1 MSSLASQLLAR
12 TPTKTPGTRRS
23 RFVRVTVSPRPSKP
37 TARLTPL
44 PGAFAETDDPPL
56 PSRRKLGG
64 TVSIVGNDV
73 DEEVVSRDVPV
84 STPVMKA
91 KPLRA
96 PLRER
101 TNKTP
106 AADSRMTRVVNETD
120 AEASATNA
128 ERATPDPEKAEAAIS
143 VEPEKPPARE
153 EPPAPEP
160 EEATASKPEAP
171 VESDAAERARLE
183 GVRLMREGLARMCAR
198 GVDPAEAILS
208 LCANPARPNARE
220 AASTVVKRLVA
231 SLDAEAKAEVKAVEE
246 EDAEAGPPA
255 AAADPGDPEAAT
267 RVLRDSRKRSV
278 VESLSSAPRLARE
291 RDGENLSDEDED
303 VFATAPPS
311 PMGSVASANGGSA
324 GNEKNENENVSAP
337 ALAAALAAARAPAA
351 RVTAETY
358 IVEEGVLGCGDA
370 ACGEDGASCGDP
382 VACLTKRFAAVG
394 GPFKLPGVQI
404 PRIDRTASTAASPP
418 EADPPLR
425 AEEDEADETNPSRD
439 DASCDL
445 SSCEDESEAGESV
458 AGTEED
464 DDDAR
469 TGEDEDDERDSVA
482 DTASAA
488 GTERDDDDEAD
499 VCQLANAAAE
509 AFEAEAFEAEE
520 TLAASPGPEV
530 VDVAELPGGTPVTAS
545 PSPPADLAAAA
556 QEEAAEDSDS
566 DSDGPVSVRK
576 RHGRRVVLSDDEEEE
591 VAAESSGESPDPPPK
606 ATAVAFVSPAVAES
620 TPPASPA
627 PATPPAAPAFTPAPP
642 TTGKKKSMLRLKSA
656 AKPARGPARPDFDFT
671 DDASAASDATR
682 DAHVAAA
689 TSAASS
695 AALTRAPS
703 FPKSALKKPRETV
716 PRTEAEA
723 GEDSPARRPRRRAT
737 ARGSAV
743 ASAREKALTWLDD
756 EASADGD
763 ESDDEASADGGD
775 ESDDDFVVGDD
786 EVEYASDASEAAIA
800 DDIRARSGGIM
811 PNADAVRDR
820 PRGARAERG
829 VTFVSPSAAID
840 AVELSGDEAE
850 QAETRGGAL
859 KEAKTEPADP
869 YCLDGLRTPTPP
881 RALLANPYNPKTPK
895 SAIGRKPGGGAYAG
909 FGEAPPTHS
918 KALAAALASAAK
930 PGKRLN
936 FARHKETVAAELYR
950 EFNRDGFGGALPERF
965 EITWNAK
972 LLTTAGLTH
981 YRKVTRSSGVSEYH
995 ARIELST
1002 KVLDTAEK
1010 LEATL
1015 LHEMCHAAAWL
1026 LDRCAKPPH
1035 GSVFK
1040 KWAERAMRAYP
1051 VVRVDTCHSY
1061 QIHQPYKYRC
1071 TQSWCLQE
1079 YGRHS
1084 KSIDVAAKACGV
1096 CNGALE
1102 FLGKFNADGT
1112 KAEEKKATAFSL
1124 FVKEHFG
1131 SVKER
1136 LPAGTPHKLVMQELS
1151 ARWKSGGGTEK
1162 KTRAGD
1168 ADAAGALEGMRA
1180 LKLG

>member
-37 TARLTPL
+37 IARLTPL
-44 PGAFAETDDPPL
+44 PGAFAETDDPPP

-128 ERATPDPEKAEAAIS
+128 ERATPDPEKAEAATP

-160 EEATASKPEAP
+160 EEATASAPEAP

-183 GVRLMREGLARMCAR
+183 GVRLMREGLARMRAR

-267 RVLRDSRKRSV
+267 RVLRDARKRSL
-278 VESLSSAPRLARE
+278 VESISSAPRLARE

-311 PMGSVASANGGSA
+311 PMGSVASANGGNA
-324 GNEKNENENVSAP
+324 GNENENVSAP

-351 RVTAETY
+351 RVSAETY
-358 IVEEGVLGCGDA
+358 TVEEGVLGCGEA

-404 PRIDRTASTAASPP
+404 PRIDGLASTASTTASPP
-418 EADPPLR
+418 EAEAR
-425 AEEDEADETNPSRD
+425 AEEDEADEENPSRD

-469 TGEDEDDERDSVA
+469 TGEDEDDECDSVA

-499 VCQLANAAAE
+499 VCQLANAAALG
-509 AFEAEAFEAEE
+509 EAETFEAEE

-530 VDVAELPGGTPVTAS
+530 VDVAELPGGTPVAAS

-556 QEEAAEDSDS
+556 PEEAAEDSDS

-576 RHGRRVVLSDDEEEE
+576 RHGRRVVLSDEEEE
-591 VAAESSGESPDPPPK
+591 EAAAESAGESPDPPPK
-606 ATAVAFVSPAVAES
+606 ATAVAFVSPASPVES

-656 AKPARGPARPDFDFT
+656 SKPARGPARPDFDFT

-682 DAHVAAA
+682 DARVAAA

-695 AALTRAPS
+695 AALARAPS

-716 PRTEAEA
+716 FRTEAEA
-723 GEDSPARRPRRRAT
+723 GEDSPARRPSRRAA
-737 ARGSAV
+737 ARASAV

-756 EASADGD
+756 EASAD
-763 ESDDEASADGGD
+763 GD

-840 AVELSGDEAE
+840 PVELSGDEAE
-850 QAETRGGAL
+850 RAETRGPRAL
-859 KEAKTEPADP
+859 KEANAEPADP

-936 FARHKETVAAELYR
+936 FARHKETVATELYR

-1026 LDRCAKPPH
+1026 LDHCAKPPH

-1136 LPAGTPHKLVMQELS
+1136 LPAGTPHKVVMQELS
-1151 ARWKSGGGTEK
+1151 ARWKSGGGTGK

>member
-1 MSSLASQLLAR
+1 
-12 TPTKTPGTRRS
+12 
-23 RFVRVTVSPRPSKP
+23 
-37 TARLTPL
+37 
-44 PGAFAETDDPPL
+44 
-56 PSRRKLGG
+56 
-64 TVSIVGNDV
+64 
-73 DEEVVSRDVPV
+73 
-84 STPVMKA
+84 
-91 KPLRA
+91 
-96 PLRER
+96 
-101 TNKTP
+101 
-106 AADSRMTRVVNETD
+106 
-120 AEASATNA
+120 
-128 ERATPDPEKAEAAIS
+128 
-143 VEPEKPPARE
+143 
-153 EPPAPEP
+153 
-160 EEATASKPEAP
+160 
-171 VESDAAERARLE
+171 
-183 GVRLMREGLARMCAR
+183 
-198 GVDPAEAILS
+198 
-208 LCANPARPNARE
+208 
-220 AASTVVKRLVA
+220 
-231 SLDAEAKAEVKAVEE
+231 
-246 EDAEAGPPA
+246 
-255 AAADPGDPEAAT
+255 
-267 RVLRDSRKRSV
+267 
-278 VESLSSAPRLARE
+278 
-291 RDGENLSDEDED
+291 
-303 VFATAPPS
+303 
-311 PMGSVASANGGSA
+311 
-324 GNEKNENENVSAP
+324 
-337 ALAAALAAARAPAA
+337 
-351 RVTAETY
+351 
-358 IVEEGVLGCGDA
+358 
-370 ACGEDGASCGDP
+370 
-382 VACLTKRFAAVG
+382 
-394 GPFKLPGVQI
+394 
-404 PRIDRTASTAASPP
+404 
-418 EADPPLR
+418 
-425 AEEDEADETNPSRD
+425 
-439 DASCDL
+439 
-445 SSCEDESEAGESV
+445 
-458 AGTEED
+458 
-464 DDDAR
+464 
-469 TGEDEDDERDSVA
+469 
-482 DTASAA
+482 
-488 GTERDDDDEAD
+488 
-499 VCQLANAAAE
+499 
-509 AFEAEAFEAEE
+509 
-520 TLAASPGPEV
+520 
-530 VDVAELPGGTPVTAS
+530 
-545 PSPPADLAAAA
+545 
-556 QEEAAEDSDS
+556 
-566 DSDGPVSVRK
+566 
-576 RHGRRVVLSDDEEEE
+576 
-591 VAAESSGESPDPPPK
+591 
-606 ATAVAFVSPAVAES
+606 
-620 TPPASPA
+620 
-627 PATPPAAPAFTPAPP
+627 
-642 TTGKKKSMLRLKSA
+642 MLRLKSA
-656 AKPARGPARPDFDFT
+656 SKPARGPARPDFDFT

-682 DAHVAAA
+682 DARVAAA

-695 AALTRAPS
+695 AALARAPS

-716 PRTEAEA
+716 FRTEAEA
-723 GEDSPARRPRRRAT
+723 GEDSPARRPSRRAA
-737 ARGSAV
+737 ARASAV

-763 ESDDEASADGGD
+763 ESDDEASADDGD

-840 AVELSGDEAE
+840 PVELSGDEAE
-850 QAETRGGAL
+850 RAETRGPRAL
-859 KEAKTEPADP
+859 KEANAEPADP

-936 FARHKETVAAELYR
+936 FARHKETVATELYR

-1026 LDRCAKPPH
+1026 LDHCAKPPH

-1136 LPAGTPHKLVMQELS
+1136 LPAGTPHKVVMQELS
-1151 ARWKSGGGTEK
+1151 ARWKSGGGTGK

>member
-23 RFVRVTVSPRPSKP
+23 RFVSVTVSPPPVEPHRAPHAAP
-37 TARLTPL
+37 R
-44 PGAFAETDDPPL
+44 AFAETDDPPP

-106 AADSRMTRVVNETD
+106 AADSRKTRGVNET
-120 AEASATNA
+120 ERRASATSA
-128 ERATPDPEKAEAAIS
+128 ERKVPP
-143 VEPEKPPARE
+143 EPEKTAAATP
-153 EPPAPEP
+153 EPERLRASETLNAPEP
-160 EEATASKPEAP
+160 EEVSAPEPASEP
-171 VESDAAERARLE
+171 VESDASSRARLE
-183 GVRLMREGLARMCAR
+183 GARLLRESLARMRAR

-231 SLDAEAKAEVKAVEE
+231 SID
-246 EDAEAGPPA
+246 A
-255 AAADPGDPEAAT
+255 AAAAAAVPGDPESSARAEAAT
-267 RVLRDSRKRSV
+267 KSDAAP
-278 VESLSSAPRLARE
+278 VESPRAPRARE
-291 RDGENLSDEDED
+291 REGEDEDED
-303 VFATAPPS
+303 AFATAPPS
-311 PMGSVASANGGSA
+311 PTGSVASANGGARS
-324 GNEKNENENVSAP
+324 ENANVSAA
-337 ALAAALAAARAPAA
+337 ALVAAPESERAAA
-351 RVTAETY
+351 AETY
-358 IVEEGVLGCGDA
+358 VVEEGVLGCGDA
-370 ACGEDGASCGDP
+370 ACGEEGASCEDP

-394 GPFKLPGVQI
+394 GPFRLPERRGLDG
-404 PRIDRTASTAASPP
+404 RASAASPP
-418 EADPPLR
+418 EAEK
-425 AEEDEADETNPSRD
+425 AEEDGTVLDPPPRD
-439 DASCDL
+439 DASSDL
-445 SSCEDESEAGESV
+445 SSGEDESETDESV
-458 AGTEED
+458 AGTD
-464 DDDAR
+464 
-469 TGEDEDDERDSVA
+469 EDEDEDEDEDQDYECDSVA
-482 DTASAA
+482 DTASVA
-488 GTERDDDDEAD
+488 GTERVDDDEAD
-499 VCQLANAAAE
+499 ACERDAAAL
-509 AFEAEAFEAEE
+509 AEAEEALEAEE

-530 VDVAELPGGTPVTAS
+530 VDVAELPGGTPVAAS
-545 PSPPADLAAAA
+545 PSPPADLTAVETAR
-556 QEEAAEDSDS
+556 QEDAAESD
-566 DSDGPVSVRK
+566 DDEAGAVSVRK
-576 RHGRRVVLSDDEEEE
+576 RRGRAVVLSDEEGEE
-591 VAAESSGESPDPPPK
+591 AAATAERSRESPSGPPR
-606 ATAVAFVSPAVAES
+606 ASAVAFVSPTPAEA

-627 PATPPAAPAFTPAPP
+627 AAMPPAPPAFTPAPP

-656 AKPARGPARPDFDFT
+656 VKPARVPARPDFDSA

-682 DAHVAAA
+682 ADATTRFFSSKAA
-689 TSAASS
+689 TAAVASAAGLSGPS
-695 AALTRAPS
+695 AALARAPS

-716 PRTEAEA
+716 FRTEAEA
-723 GEDSPARRPRRRAT
+723 GEDSPARRPSRRAA
-737 ARGSAV
+737 ARASAV

-763 ESDDEASADGGD
+763 ESDDEASADDGD

-840 AVELSGDEAE
+840 PVELSGDEAE
-850 QAETRGGAL
+850 RAETRGPRAL
-859 KEAKTEPADP
+859 KEANAEPADP

-936 FARHKETVAAELYR
+936 FARHKETVATELYR

-1026 LDRCAKPPH
+1026 LDHCAKPPH

-1136 LPAGTPHKLVMQELS
+1136 LPAGTPHKVVMQELS

>member
-1 MSSLASQLLAR
+1 
-12 TPTKTPGTRRS
+12 
-23 RFVRVTVSPRPSKP
+23 
-37 TARLTPL
+37 
-44 PGAFAETDDPPL
+44 
-56 PSRRKLGG
+56 
-64 TVSIVGNDV
+64 
-73 DEEVVSRDVPV
+73 
-84 STPVMKA
+84 
-91 KPLRA
+91 
-96 PLRER
+96 
-101 TNKTP
+101 
-106 AADSRMTRVVNETD
+106 
-120 AEASATNA
+120 
-128 ERATPDPEKAEAAIS
+128 
-143 VEPEKPPARE
+143 
-153 EPPAPEP
+153 
-160 EEATASKPEAP
+160 
-171 VESDAAERARLE
+171 
-183 GVRLMREGLARMCAR
+183 MC
-198 GVDPAEAILS
+198 I
-208 LCANPARPNARE
+208 
-220 AASTVVKRLVA
+220 
-231 SLDAEAKAEVKAVEE
+231 
-246 EDAEAGPPA
+246 
-255 AAADPGDPEAAT
+255 
-267 RVLRDSRKRSV
+267 RDS
-278 VESLSSAPRLARE
+278 
-291 RDGENLSDEDED
+291 
-303 VFATAPPS
+303 
-311 PMGSVASANGGSA
+311 
-324 GNEKNENENVSAP
+324 
-337 ALAAALAAARAPAA
+337 
-351 RVTAETY
+351 
-358 IVEEGVLGCGDA
+358 
-370 ACGEDGASCGDP
+370 
-382 VACLTKRFAAVG
+382 
-394 GPFKLPGVQI
+394 
-404 PRIDRTASTAASPP
+404 
-418 EADPPLR
+418 
-425 AEEDEADETNPSRD
+425 
-439 DASCDL
+439 
-445 SSCEDESEAGESV
+445 
-458 AGTEED
+458 
-464 DDDAR
+464 
-469 TGEDEDDERDSVA
+469 
-482 DTASAA
+482 
-488 GTERDDDDEAD
+488 EAD
-499 VCQLANAAAE
+499 VCQLANAAAL
-509 AFEAEAFEAEE
+509 AEAEAFEAEE

-530 VDVAELPGGTPVTAS
+530 VDVAELPGGTPVAAS

-576 RHGRRVVLSDDEEEE
+576 RHGRRVVLSDEEEE
-591 VAAESSGESPDPPPK
+591 EEAAESSGESPDPPPK